1 MAQGC
6 LIRFQVYPWFAPD
19 AGVTGRS
26 TPVSGGTDQ
35 LQKKGA
41 LPLPQRTIIVTPE
54 VKEQTYWGAVAGKL
68 WRDKITIAAVFLLIF
83 MVAITLA
90 APWIGD
96 SLLGYDPTSIDLRSH
111 SKPPTWATEAW
122 PKFQQFTKTCQ
133 SDGCA
138 WSLWSQILSDSA
150 AGARQC
156 WAADLG
162 KCHWLG
168 TDEAGRDVLTRV
180 IYGGRI
186 SLRIGVYVAGIS
198 MTLGVLMGLLS
209 GYYAATFVDD
219 IVNAI
224 IQTLGSIPL
233 LFLLIILS
241 RIFQP
246 GPEGLAFLIGI
257 FGWMG
262 VSRLIRG
269 QIFSIRERD
278 YILASRATGASIW
291 RIMIRHMLPNVSS
304 IVIVVAVFNIAGAI
318 IAEAGLSYLGVGIGP
333 PNPSWGNMMQG
344 SLGNFTDAPWLVIAP
359 GLFIFL
365 TTLAIYLIGDG
376 LRDALDPWVKTGAPS
391 K

>member
-1 MAQGC
+1 MALTLTTRWNC
-6 LIRFQVYPWFAPD
+6 PLYAPD
-19 AGVTGRS
+19 AGVTGRPAS
-26 TPVSGGTDQ
+26 TSRSLPKPSLQSRPTLVS
-35 LQKKGA
+35 
-41 LPLPQRTIIVTPE
+41 PPE
-54 VKEQTYWGAVAGKL
+54 VQEQTYWGAVWAKI
-68 WRDKITIAAVFLLIF
+68 WHDKITVVAFCLLIF
-83 MVAITLA
+83 MVVITLA

-96 SLLGYDPTSIDLRSH
+96 NLLGFNPTSIDLRNH
-111 SKPPTWATEAW
+111 NAPPTWAVDAW
-122 PKFQQFTKTCQ
+122 PKFQEFTRACQ
-133 SDGCA
+133 NGGCV
-138 WSLWSQILSDSA
+138 WSLWPQIITSSIS
-150 AGARQC
+150 GIQQC
-156 WAADLG
+156 WTADLG

-168 TDEAGRDVLTRV
+168 TDEAGRDVLTRA

-186 SLRIGVYVAGIS
+186 SLRIGVYVALIS
-198 MTLGVLMGLLS
+198 MSLGVFMGLIS
-209 GYYAATFVDD
+209 GYYAATLIDD

-291 RIMIRHMLPNVSS
+291 RIMFRHMLPNVSS

-333 PNPSWGNMMQG
+333 PNSSWGNMMQG
-344 SLGNFTDAPWLVIAP
+344 SLGNFTDAPWLVVAP
-359 GLFIFL
+359 GIFIFL
-365 TTLAIYLIGDG
+365 TTLSIFLIGDG
-376 LRDALDPWVKTGAPS
+376 LRDALDPWVKGGVQ